1 MSKHHTEII
10 KCPHCGTES
19 EFTIWDTIN
28 AELDPLLKEKVLRAE
43 IYRFTCPECGAMR
56 YCTYDFLY
64 HDTKS
69 KVMIFF
75 LMPESPEENYETG
88 FIPQELLEGYTL
100 RVVRGYDRLIEKIL
114 IFDSGLRDVA
124 VERMKYMIS
133 HFLIPEVA
141 QSGYDMYFRE
151 WEPPTPADDKNG
163 KCGEI
168 IFDYRDHCRKINQF
182 GLEMEMY
189 YEQEKAVEID
199 PRMKADAWDCVDQE
213 WMDLRIRRIQ

>member
-28 AELDPLLKEKVLRAE
+28 VELDPLLKEKVLRAE

-56 YCTYDFLY
+56 YRTYDFLY

-168 IFDYRDHCRKINQF
+168 IFDYRDHGRKINQF